1 MVTGPGR
8 LQFHSAPNLRCPMDG
23 MFVIGKDVGIGEQKV
38 SADRGLF
45 VPVYARSERTSKS
58 AA

>member
-1 MVTGPGR
+1 
-8 LQFHSAPNLRCPMDG
+8 MDG